1 MSIGRLGGATGTTLG
16 STRRKLQVTI
26 SEAITAGM
34 AARQTD
40 AETVLSRVIVARY
53 ARVADGWPLPVA
65 YSQNAHIM
73 AIVPGSAHG
82 TLVRNFVFPN
92 IGKTASIDP
101 TLSTTKATIGARTRT
116 GRRRQIATSFRPIG
130 NPETRRSTRQERP
143 QYIPDL
149 SAASRLSRAYKRS
162 A

>member
-1 MSIGRLGGATGTTLG
+1 
-16 STRRKLQVTI
+16 
-26 SEAITAGM
+26 
-34 AARQTD
+34 
-40 AETVLSRVIVARY
+40 
-53 ARVADGWPLPVA
+53 
-65 YSQNAHIM
+65 M

-143 QYIPDL
+143 QYIPDFEC
-149 SAASRLSRAYKRS
+149 RLAHLKGVQTIRVIDHHFGDRVLPADNGADPPGSLALCSSSYQ
-162 A
+162 AHVW